1 MMANND
7 RERAKNFLSE
17 NNREK
22 LNDYISG
29 YYTVA
34 TLTKEADVD
43 RSILY
48 LAIADLEPNATE
60 TRREVKL
67 NILKDLVEQINVCIP
82 YEQMNVD
89 LEKLMGKDS
98 DFVSKPIATQKKRI
112 SDLRYRTSQTQIDFD
127 KDFEFILQKKVNAW
141 YRNYVIHSEIEM
153 GEETPYKIAKKYGV
167 IPRKVYEINSF
178 FDEKTKDANS
188 KESGIT
194 FEQKQRFLENVK
206 IFEDYE
212 AGTKILELSKKY
224 ELSEAL
230 VEKIV
235 SSIKIA
241 KKQLG

>member
-1 MMANND
+1 MSSHD
-7 RERAKNFLSE
+7 REVTKKFLSE
-17 NNREK
+17 NNKEK
-22 LNDYISG
+22 LNDYING
-29 YYTVA
+29 YYTAA
-34 TLTKEADVD
+34 TLTKEIAVD

-48 LAIADLEPNATE
+48 LAIADLDPNATE
-60 TRREVKL
+60 KRREVKL

-98 DFVSKPIATQKKRI
+98 DFGSKPIATQKKRI

-141 YRNYVIHSEIEM
+141 YRNYVIHSEIEK

-178 FDEKTKDANS
+178 FDEKTKDADS
-188 KESGIT
+188 KKSGVT

-206 IFEDYE
+206 LFEDYE
-212 AGTKILELSKKY
+212 AGTEILELSKKY
-224 ELSEAL
+224 ELSAAL
-230 VEKIV
+230 VKKII
-235 SSIKIA
+235 SSIKVA
-241 KKQLG
+241 KQELI

>member
-1 MMANND
+1 MSSHD
-7 RERAKNFLSE
+7 REVTKKFLSE
-17 NNREK
+17 NNKEK
-22 LNDYISG
+22 LNDYING
-29 YYTVA
+29 YCTVA
-34 TLTKEADVD
+34 TLTKEIAVD

-48 LAIADLEPNATE
+48 LAIADLDPNATE
-60 TRREVKL
+60 KRREVKL

-82 YEQMNVD
+82 YEQMNLD

-141 YRNYVIHSEIEM
+141 YRNYVIHSEIEK